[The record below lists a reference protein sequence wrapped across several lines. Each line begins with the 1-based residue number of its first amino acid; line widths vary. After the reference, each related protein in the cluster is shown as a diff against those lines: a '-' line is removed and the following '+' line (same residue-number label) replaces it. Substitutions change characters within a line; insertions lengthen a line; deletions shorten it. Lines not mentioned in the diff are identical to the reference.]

1 MTTSVDSPAD
11 RLVTL
16 PEGLP
21 ALTLGWEV
29 VRWATK
35 YLKQPNGPRAG
46 QRFEF
51 TDSQIR
57 FLLWFYAVND
67 SGEWLFHHAVRRLA
81 KGSGKSPFAALWA
94 LAELTAPVRLKDF
107 DPKAPGG
114 CVGRPVE
121 MPWVQIVATAESQ
134 PLALDT
140 PVPTPSGFTTV
151 GDLRPGDEVF
161 GSDGRPAEVA
171 RVTPVYVGQEC
182 YRVCFDDGEVVV
194 VSANHGWTVSRA
206 NSHDRKR
213 ELVTV
218 STEQM
223 ASDYLQNGGGARYTM
238 PVVGVEFPKAE
249 GLLVDPYFLGLW
261 LGDGATADSS
271 IAFDTAYEA
280 DVLRLVQEAI
290 EPYDVLVVR
299 HGPGRQGTVRVKRAA
314 RLCRWGHDWSNDE
327 RMNGRHVQCVQCL
340 RERGKAKQGEPLLTM
355 RERLRDIGVLGDK
368 HIPVRYLRSHHEQ
381 RLALLQGLI
390 DSDGHID
397 SKGRASFANR
407 NHRLFEEVR
416 QLTVS
421 LGFKTTVLDDPS
433 GAKRLFF
440 NPKDGRVVA
449 RLPYK
454 VARHRATESGSSK
467 ERRIRLVERV
477 KSVPVRCIGIDTP
490 DHLFLVGHNNTLTHN
505 TKNTM
510 RMVRAF
516 APKGSRLV
524 HEFALDPG
532 KTQYFKAPEGTLEQI
547 TSSYTAAE
555 GAEATAIVGDELE
568 HWKPSNGGV
577 ELSATLADN
586 LAKSGS
592 RMLGTCNSWI
602 PGAGSVAETDW
613 DAWVA
618 QEEGRV
624 RSESRILYDA
634 RMAPPDTD
642 MTSEESLRRGLQ
654 MVYDDC
660 WWVNPQAIITRI
672 WDPRSKP
679 DDSKRKYFNWP
690 TAAEDAWLTP
700 QEWSSIADPTQVVAD
715 GEEIVAFFDGS
726 KSRDATAL
734 IGCRVSD
741 GHVFTVGVWEPDTAH
756 DADSV
761 VPVGEVDA
769 AVEQMFDRWK
779 VLAFFADVK
788 EWEGFVKVTW
798 PERYRDQLLISAVP
812 TGKDPQPIAWDMRS
826 HVFDFTQACELTE
839 TEIADRRF
847 THDGD
852 SRVARHV
859 GNARRR
865 PNRYGLSIGKE
876 SPDSPKKVDAA
887 VCVIGVRMVRRL
899 LMASPTWEKRT
910 TTKARTR
917 RVYGFN

>member
-1 MTTSVDSPAD
+1 MTTSAGSPAD

-21 ALTLGWEV
+21 DLTLGWEV

-57 FLLWFYAVND
+57 FLLWFYAVNE

-107 DPKAPGG
+107 DRKVPGG
-114 CVGRPVE
+114 CVGKPVD

-134 PLALDT
+134 
-140 PVPTPSGFTTV
+140 
-151 GDLRPGDEVF
+151 
-161 GSDGRPAEVA
+161 
-171 RVTPVYVGQEC
+171 
-182 YRVCFDDGEVVV
+182 
-194 VSANHGWTVSRA
+194 
-206 NSHDRKR
+206 
-213 ELVTV
+213 
-218 STEQM
+218 
-223 ASDYLQNGGGARYTM
+223 
-238 PVVGVEFPKAE
+238 
-249 GLLVDPYFLGLW
+249 
-261 LGDGATADSS
+261 
-271 IAFDTAYEA
+271 
-280 DVLRLVQEAI
+280 
-290 EPYDVLVVR
+290 
-299 HGPGRQGTVRVKRAA
+299 
-314 RLCRWGHDWSNDE
+314 
-327 RMNGRHVQCVQCL
+327 
-340 RERGKAKQGEPLLTM
+340 
-355 RERLRDIGVLGDK
+355 
-368 HIPVRYLRSHHEQ
+368 
-381 RLALLQGLI
+381 
-390 DSDGHID
+390 
-397 SKGRASFANR
+397 
-407 NHRLFEEVR
+407 
-416 QLTVS
+416 
-421 LGFKTTVLDDPS
+421 
-433 GAKRLFF
+433 
-440 NPKDGRVVA
+440 
-449 RLPYK
+449 
-454 VARHRATESGSSK
+454 
-467 ERRIRLVERV
+467 
-477 KSVPVRCIGIDTP
+477 
-490 DHLFLVGHNNTLTHN
+490 

-568 HWKPSNGGV
+568 HWKPNNGGTD
-577 ELSATLADN
+577 LSSTLADN

-592 RMLGTCNSWI
+592 RMLGTCNSWV
-602 PGAGSVAETDW
+602 PGAASVAEADW

-618 QEEGRV
+618 QEEGRT
-624 RSESRILYDA
+624 RNESRILYDA
-634 RMAPPDTD
+634 RVAPPDTD
-642 MTSEESLRRGLQ
+642 MTNEESLRRGLQ
-654 MVYDDC
+654 IVYDDC

-679 DDSKRKYFNWP
+679 DDSRRKYLNQP
-690 TAAEDAWLTP
+690 TAAEDAWITP
-700 QEWSSIADPTQVVAD
+700 QQWSALADPTQIVAD

-741 GHVFTVGVWEPDTAH
+741 GHVFTIGVWEPEAAH
-756 DADSV
+756 DTESV
-761 VPVGEVDA
+761 VPVSEVDA
-769 AVEQMFDRWK
+769 AVERMFDRWK
-779 VLAFFADVK
+779 VLGFFADVK

-798 PERYRDQLLISAVP
+798 PERYRDHLIVSAVP

-852 SRVARHV
+852 ARVARHA

-865 PNRYGLSIGKE
+865 PNRYGVSIGKE
-876 SPDSPKKVDAA
+876 SPDSPKKIDGA

-899 LMASPTWEKRT
+899 LLAAPGYKNRKT
-910 TTKARTR
+910 TRSG
-917 RVYGFN
+917 RVYGFA